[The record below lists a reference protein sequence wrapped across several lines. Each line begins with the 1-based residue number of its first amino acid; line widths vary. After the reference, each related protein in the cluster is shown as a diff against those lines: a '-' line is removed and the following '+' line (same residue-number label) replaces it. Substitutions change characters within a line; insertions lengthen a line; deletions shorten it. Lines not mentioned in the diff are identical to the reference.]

1 MHAIR
6 ILQCCLSPLLKHIHA
21 RRLATLLEAVA
32 SCVNGPAL
40 SLTDVGRLFAGAREV
55 AASQD
60 QACGPTAGQPASAA
74 SRARRARAIAAGGL
88 HAVRNVGTEQAGAT
102 LSPTHANRD

>member
-21 RRLATLLEAVA
+21 RRLTTLLEAVA

-40 SLTDVGRLFAGAREV
+40 SLTDVGRRFAGKALLRHKIK
-55 AASQD
+55 
-60 QACGPTAGQPASAA
+60 
-74 SRARRARAIAAGGL
+74 RADRLLGNRRPDMVRAEW
-88 HAVRNVGTEQAGAT
+88 H
-102 LSPTHANRD
+102 